1 MSTVLYIG
9 MDVHSTSYSLA
20 TFALGDREAR
30 FELKIEPD
38 YEQVLQYLGTVR
50 RQLADTLGEVEFVC
64 GYEAGCLGDTLYHQ
78 LTAKGIKCVI
88 VAPTTI
94 LEPRSKR
101 RVKTDRRDAALIAR
115 SLAFG
120 TYRAVHVLTDEDKS
134 VKDFIRMRD
143 EHQKKLKQVKQELL
157 AFCLRHGHRFTETR
171 RYWTHRHMAWLKGLA
186 LGGLLQETL
195 AEYLVTYESLK
206 DRVERLDRRIAE
218 LSQGVRYQERV
229 GRLGCFLGI
238 KAHIALALLAEIGD
252 FARFGRAGHFASFLG
267 LTPGESSSGEQRT
280 GLGITKA
287 GNSHL
292 RRLLVEAAQ
301 SMARGQIGYKS
312 KELKAR
318 QRGQPSRVV
327 AYADRANE
335 RLRRRYYRM
344 IQRGAKRNVAVT
356 ALAREL
362 ACFVWGML
370 TDRLGPRCAGG
381 GGVFPQQG

>member
-1 MSTVLYIG
+1 MSTVLYVGI
-9 MDVHSTSYSLA
+9 DVHSTSYSLA

-50 RQLADTLGEVEFVC
+50 RQVADALGEVEFVC

-157 AFCLRHGHRFTETR
+157 VFCLRHGHRFTETR
-171 RYWTHRHMAWLKGLA
+171 RYWTNAHTAWLNSLK

-301 SMARGQIGYKS
+301 SIARGRIGYKS

-381 GGVFPQQG
+381 GGVLPQQG

>member
-1 MSTVLYIG
+1 
-9 MDVHSTSYSLA
+9 
-20 TFALGDREAR
+20 
-30 FELKIEPD
+30 
-38 YEQVLQYLGTVR
+38 
-50 RQLADTLGEVEFVC
+50 
-64 GYEAGCLGDTLYHQ
+64 
-78 LTAKGIKCVI
+78 
-88 VAPTTI
+88 
-94 LEPRSKR
+94 
-101 RVKTDRRDAALIAR
+101 
-115 SLAFG
+115 
-120 TYRAVHVLTDEDKS
+120 
-134 VKDFIRMRD
+134 
-143 EHQKKLKQVKQELL
+143 
-157 AFCLRHGHRFTETR
+157 
-171 RYWTHRHMAWLKGLA
+171 MAWLKGLA

-301 SMARGQIGYKS
+301 SIARGRIGYKS
-312 KELKAR
+312 KDLKAR

-335 RLRRRYYRM
+335 RLRRRYSRM

-370 TDRLGPRCAGG
+370 TDRLAPRGAGG
-381 GGVFPQQG
+381 EGLFLQHGQAGGRCLICRAKREQRKRKRWSEG